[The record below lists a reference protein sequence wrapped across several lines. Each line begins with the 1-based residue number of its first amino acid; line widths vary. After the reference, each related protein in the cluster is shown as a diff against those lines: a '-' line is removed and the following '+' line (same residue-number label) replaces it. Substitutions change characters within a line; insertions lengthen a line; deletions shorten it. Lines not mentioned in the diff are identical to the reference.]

1 MNLNVNLILEN
12 VIKIKIGITI
22 NADVSANIIK
32 RTSYTWNLS
41 KYICENG
48 NYLISITDN
57 SAAVCNET
65 IEETK
70 IIPPEKIFQQ
80 ILTRKR

>member
-1 MNLNVNLILEN
+1 MEI
-12 VIKIKIGITI
+12 
-22 NADVSANIIK
+22 SK
-32 RTSYTWNLS
+32 RTSYTWNLF

-48 NYLISITDN
+48 NYLISIIDN
-57 SAAVCNET
+57 SVAACNEI

-80 ILTRKR
+80 ILTRKRDGLIYEKILVYDTS